1 MILLIMI
8 ILLIDIIIRNKDNS
22 SLISDIFVCKYIF
35 IVYYTDKFI
44 SFIFGCYEYTSIF
57 IY

>member
-22 SLISDIFVCKYIF
+22 SLISDIFVYKYIF
-35 IVYYTDKFI
+35 IVYYTN
-44 SFIFGCYEYTSIF
+44 
-57 IY
+57 